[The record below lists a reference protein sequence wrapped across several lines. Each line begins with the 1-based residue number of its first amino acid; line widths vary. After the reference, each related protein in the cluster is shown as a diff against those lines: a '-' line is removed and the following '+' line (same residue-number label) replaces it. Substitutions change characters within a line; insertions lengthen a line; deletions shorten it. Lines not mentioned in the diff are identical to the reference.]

1 MSVIYSPKNIVTE
14 EIERK
19 KMKRISTQMYDAPQQ
34 TWSMDG
40 SGIGM
45 TEEGRGRIM
54 FPPYPFLFMSMDVH
68 VNNRYIAIDIR
79 GYLRI

>member
-34 TWSMDG
+34 TWSMDA

-45 TEEGRGRIM
+45 TEEGRG
-54 FPPYPFLFMSMDVH
+54 
-68 VNNRYIAIDIR
+68 
-79 GYLRI
+79 